1 MQLVAAVA
9 RHSPFQIA
17 PSLDTIVPS
26 ILKAIQ
32 RDDEELREVSLQA
45 LEALVLR
52 CSSEV
57 TPYQQS
63 IIQAG
68 VQFIKYDP
76 VSAHC
81 SIYCGA
87 NPNIAQNYAADD
99 DDEEMADASDE
110 DEDDD
115 DELDDECV
123 FSTFSPQNY

>member
-9 RHSPFQIA
+9 RHSPGQIA
-17 PSLDTIVPS
+17 PALDHVVPS

-32 RDDEELREVSLQA
+32 KDDEELREGSLQA

-57 TPYQQS
+57 TPYQQA

-76 VSAHC
+76 VSVLDNLLAKRC
-81 SIYCGA
+81 S
-87 NPNIAQNYAADD
+87 DR
-99 DDEEMADASDE
+99 
-110 DEDDD
+110 
-115 DELDDECV
+115 LDRI
-123 FSTFSPQNY
+123 TRRMMKMRRWLMLMTRMKTKTI